1 MSSLVEGDAAAKI
14 CLAVGVVITCTI
26 ASHLWSNFKY
36 SQAMKKFP
44 MVNERWDAAA
54 KKEFTMSAASILA
67 KGVVL
72 VSRRQLERILANAV
86 S

>member
-1 MSSLVEGDAAAKI
+1 MSSLIESDVAAKI

-36 SQAMKKFP
+36 LRAMNKFP
-44 MVNERWDAAA
+44 IVNERWDAAA

-67 KGVVL
+67 KGVAL
-72 VSRRQLERILANAV
+72 VS
-86 S
+86 